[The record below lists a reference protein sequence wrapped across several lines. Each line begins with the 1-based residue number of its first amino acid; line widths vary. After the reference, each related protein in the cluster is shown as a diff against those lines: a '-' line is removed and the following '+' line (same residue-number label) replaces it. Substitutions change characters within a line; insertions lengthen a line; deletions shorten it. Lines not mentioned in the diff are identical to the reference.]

1 MPDYPYLP
9 SDLALF
15 ASADSPSWEVAYASN
30 VPTST
35 APLTGK
41 TALRQLNLSRRHPRV
56 QEFWDLLPEM
66 VLAFERPLTRAEARA
81 GLKASFKR
89 WKWRADWAAIPG
101 VGTGTPAYT
110 RFVVVDCDHA
120 DVDRWRICGLPAP
133 FLTIVNGEA
142 HPEVARRGYHHHIW
156 LLEAGVALGRRAR
169 AKPRAFLGLVRRA
182 LAITLDGDLTFAAA
196 ATGRT
201 VKNPLHPSFDVL
213 CWPEGKTTTLS
224 DLASHADIELAL
236 ETGRGPCRCGAAEDP
251 DSRNVHLFNTVR
263 ELAYA
268 EVRERWEE
276 YHGAAAKEGCWRVLE
291 DLVRGW
297 LEEQNTFA
305 EPLPTY
311 EIAALA
317 RSITRF
323 CRRKLQR
330 RADTAIRP
338 HRGIMNVNRTLPPA
352 DRMAAGGRFAAAQ
365 RRQTTYDAIEA
376 CVQERRAAGLP
387 VSVGTVAAA
396 LRMAE
401 RTVQRHLKSVVA
413 ALPPK
418 V

>member
-15 ASADSPSWEVAYASN
+15 ASADSPSWEAAYAPN
-30 VPTST
+30 GPTST

-41 TALRQLNLSRRHPRV
+41 TAPRQLDLSGRHPRV
-56 QEFWDLLPEM
+56 QEFWDLLPKTI
-66 VLAFERPLTRAEARA
+66 LAFERPLTRAEDRV

-89 WKWRADWAAIPG
+89 RKWLADWAAIPG

-120 DVDRWRICGLPAP
+120 DVDRWRTCGLPAP

-156 LLEAGVALGRRAR
+156 LLEAGVALGPNAW
-169 AKPRAFLGLVRRA
+169 AKPLAFLGLVRRA

-201 VKNPLHPSFDVL
+201 VKNPLHPSFDVV
-213 CWPEGKTTTLS
+213 CWPEGKATTLS
-224 DLASHADIELAL
+224 KLASHADVALAL
-236 ETGRGPCRCGAAEDP
+236 EGGRRPRCAATAEDP
-251 DSRNVHLFNTVR
+251 DSRNVQLFNTVR
-263 ELAYA
+263 ERAYA
-268 EVRERWEE
+268 EVREHWDE
-276 YHGAAAKEGCWRVLE
+276 YHGAAAKEGRWRVLE

-297 LEEQNTFA
+297 LDEHNTFA
-305 EPLPTY
+305 EPLPVY

-317 RSITRF
+317 RSISKF
-323 CRRKLQR
+323 CRGKLQQ

-338 HRGIMNVNRTLPPA
+338 HRGVMNVNRTLPPA

-401 RTVQRHLKSVVA
+401 STVQRHLKSVVA
-413 ALPPK
+413 TLLPK